1 MKHTIVWLM
10 ALAVIMPQISNATGV
25 KMSQDEQNALAAIET
40 MTMAFQNKDLSSVM
54 ASYESPATIVF
65 EPGVPVADP
74 VQMKQIFGEMALIDP
89 IFEYPAGHEVIVNE
103 DIALHI
109 APWSMTGKTPDGQS
123 IAQSGLSVAVL
134 RRQSDDSWKMVIDN
148 PHGGQLL
155 SQGH

>member
-1 MKHTIVWLM
+1 MKHTIVWLT
-10 ALAVIMPQISNATGV
+10 ALALIMPQISTAKGI

-40 MTMAFQNKDLSSVM
+40 MTTAFQNKDLSGVM

-65 EPGVPVADP
+65 EPGVPVSDP
-74 VQMKQIFGEMALIDP
+74 AQIEQMFGGMALIDP
-89 IFEYPAGHEVIVNE
+89 VFEYPAGHEVIVNG
-103 DIALHI
+103 DIAMHI

-134 RRQSDDSWKMVIDN
+134 RRQSDGSWKMVIDN

-155 SQGH
+155 SQGQ